1 MKNPSEIPKAQGRDN
16 STAIAI
22 WVDRGQEESLISL
35 LRELQGTFFQG
46 ALIVGG
52 FLDLSQKQQEGI
64 SELILTL
71 NLDIHWV
78 QNRVQVVSH
87 SVGTLLAD
95 PEYRTSLVAELQE
108 GETPLNFLQTLS
120 EQYQQDLIGI
130 TLSDLPLLSVEEE
143 RGLSQQDGLI
153 LQTACLVL
161 PVMASDPI
169 GMAIRRVGA
178 TLRFILKKEKALNDQ
193 IILAKEREKQKER
206 ETEETIAHLQE
217 AETKLVAL
225 SERLQMAT
233 ESASIGVWEWDT
245 RMGKL
250 IWNPQM
256 FQIFGMDRE
265 EFSGEYEDWRKTVVQ
280 EDLPAIEQTIQQSA
294 LRQEAFSSMFRITK
308 DGETRYIRVVANS
321 HYDPIDQSVRMVGIN
336 WDDSRNIIAEQNMI
350 KAKDQA
356 EELARLKSNFM
367 ANMSHEI
374 RTPLNGILG
383 LAFLAREEENLED
396 IHQYIQDIEF
406 SGKRLLHILTGIL
419 ELAILEAEA
428 KQFNFREINLGKV
441 LADCVKYWQPS
452 AKSKGINLPSLYT
465 RTQYYI
471 WGDENMLNM
480 ILENI
485 VGNAVKFTD
494 SGSISTRLE
503 IVDKPEKASYVNVIV
518 ADTGIGISPEKFE
531 EIFEAFSQL
540 SRGHARSHEGGGI
553 GLAVAKRYV
562 NLLGGTIQVK
572 SEKGKGAEFIIRLP
586 LRKVVH

>member
-245 RMGKL
+245 RTGKL

-294 LRQEAFSSMFRITK
+294 LRQEAFSSTFRITK
-308 DGETRYIRVVANS
+308 NGETRYIRVVANS

>member
-1 MKNPSEIPKAQGRDN
+1 MKNPSEIPKAHGRDN

-52 FLDLSQKQQEGI
+52 FLDLSQKQQEAI

-143 RGLSQQDGLI
+143 RGLSQQGGLI

-245 RMGKL
+245 GTGKL

-256 FQIFGMDRE
+256 FQIFGVDRE
-265 EFSGEYEDWRKTVVQ
+265 EFSGEYEDWRKTIVQ

-294 LRQEAFSSMFRITK
+294 LRQEAFSSTFRITK
-308 DGETRYIRVVANS
+308 NGETRYIRVVANS

-336 WDDSRNIIAEQNMI
+336 WDDTRNIIAEQNMI

-396 IHQYIQDIEF
+396 IHKYIQDIEF

-540 SRGHARSHEGGGI
+540 SRGHARSYEGGGI